1 MPVQARKEISSEEL
15 KTLGINEEKFRR
27 LSPKEQHTFLR
38 LHALE
43 DSIILKSREQRERPD
58 PNKTYKTSFR
68 QILDYMW
75 VPYRGLFLIT
85 VFLSIIQALLFL
97 MLPLMLQQGINHLLE
112 TRDLMVVVRDFLIIV
127 VILGCMA
134 VLMYIRIYMNNWIG
148 TNIIKDLRDDMFRR
162 LQAASFGFL
171 DVNPTGDLISRNTSD
186 INLLKQLL
194 SSQLAF
200 FIRQCLTLFL
210 SIILMFYINAFVA
223 FYATLTIPIIFIIMI
238 IYRRKIYPIFA
249 ASRGTYGD
257 LTSVVQENI
266 TGMRVVRAFAQED
279 REISFFKK
287 QNDKYYDQHQELI
300 FYQSSFDPLV
310 RLFANISILIV
321 IALGTSLALEDYNAM
336 KIGDLFALIML
347 INFSIEPLFFI
358 SRFLGD
364 MSKVGATC
372 DRVVEILNNPLN
384 EPNVNLPDL
393 PSIQGVVEFDNVSLS
408 YAKSEHYELKDI
420 SFKTKPGEQIAILG
434 ATGSGKS
441 TLIRSIA
448 RFYEVS
454 KGAIKIDG
462 RDIRDFNIKSL
473 RTQIGMVPQE
483 TFLFGRSIWDNLT
496 LGNHKA
502 TEEEVL
508 YATKLA
514 NIHEYI
520 DSLPEKYN
528 TVIGERGV
536 TVSGGQ
542 KQRMAIARALIVK
555 PRILILDDATS
566 SVDVDTEFEIQQS
579 FKEMF
584 QNSTTF
590 IITQRLST
598 VRNADRIIVLEHGRI
613 QELGTHQELLD
624 KPDGIYSKL
633 YKTLKVEERA
643 SA

>member
-1 MPVQARKEISSEEL
+1 
-15 KTLGINEEKFRR
+15 
-27 LSPKEQHTFLR
+27 
-38 LHALE
+38 
-43 DSIILKSREQRERPD
+43 
-58 PNKTYKTSFR
+58 
-68 QILDYMW
+68 
-75 VPYRGLFLIT
+75 
-85 VFLSIIQALLFL
+85 
-97 MLPLMLQQGINHLLE
+97 
-112 TRDLMVVVRDFLIIV
+112 
-127 VILGCMA
+127 MA
-134 VLMYIRIYMNNWIG
+134 VLMYVRIYMNNWIG

-171 DVNPTGDLISRNTSD
+171 DENPTGDLISRNTSD

-210 SIILMFYINAFVA
+210 SIVLMFYINSYVA
-223 FYATLTIPIIFIIMI
+223 FYATLTIPVIFIIML

-249 ASRGTYGD
+249 ASRETYGD

-266 TGMRVVRAFAQED
+266 TGMRVVRAFAQEE
-279 REISFFKK
+279 REISMFKR

-300 FYQSSFDPLV
+300 LFQSSFDPLV
-310 RLFANISILIV
+310 RLFANVSILVV
-321 IALGTSLALEDYNAM
+321 IALGTSLALQDYNAM

-384 EPNVNLPDL
+384 EPNGNLPDL
-393 PSIQGVVEFDNVSLS
+393 PPIQGVVEFDHVFLS

-420 SFKTKPGEQIAILG
+420 TFKTKPGEQIAILG

-441 TLIRSIA
+441 TFIRSIA
-448 RFYEVS
+448 RFYEIS

-462 RDIRDFNIKSL
+462 CDIREYNIKSL
-473 RTQIGMVPQE
+473 RKQIGMVPQE

-496 LGNHKA
+496 LGNPKA
-502 TEEEVL
+502 TEEEVIH
-508 YATKLA
+508 ATKLA
-514 NIHEYI
+514 NIHDYI

-542 KQRMAIARALIVK
+542 KQRMAIARALILK

-613 QELGTHQELLD
+613 QELGTHQELLV